1 MIGVVATI
9 KVREG
14 QNKAFEETARKLVAA
29 VNANEPGNSFYRLYR
44 KGGTDYVFLERY
56 DNMAALDAHRASDH
70 YKEIGGKMREYLDGS
85 PDVQI
90 YEEV

>member
-1 MIGVVATI
+1 MIGVIATI

-14 QNKAFEETARKLVAA
+14 QNEAFEETARKLVDA

-44 KGGTDYVFLERY
+44 KGGADYVFLERY
-56 DNMAALDAHRASDH
+56 DDMAALDAHRASDH
-70 YKEIGGKMREYLDGS
+70 YKEFGGKMREYLDDA